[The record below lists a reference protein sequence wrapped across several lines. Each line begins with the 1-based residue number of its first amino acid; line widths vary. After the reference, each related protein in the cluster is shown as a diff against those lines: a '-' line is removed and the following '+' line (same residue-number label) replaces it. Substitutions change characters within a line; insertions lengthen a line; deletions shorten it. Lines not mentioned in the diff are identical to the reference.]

1 MLAPPAF
8 RFFFFSFFL
17 SIFFAFFGAWQFL
30 VWQYCLLGKTV
41 WYPCRGNSSIGQT
54 YNAYAYKTQL
64 FAARIALHTHTHRQS
79 DTNTYIHCC
88 EKRCEKEGKS
98 RNSVCACD
106 EHERGREFAV
116 RISRAFTTHTHT
128 ATHDHLCMNV
138 GPNSYSTEHTNTHS
152 HVRFV
157 YERVK
162 ELTVISYRVVIIP
175 QCFGPVAFWTRN
187 FGINLISN
195 EIEHN

>member
-128 ATHDHLCMNV
+128 
-138 GPNSYSTEHTNTHS
+138 HS
-152 HVRFV
+152 HTWSLV
-157 YERVK
+157 YECGA
-162 ELTVISYRVVIIP
+162 EQLFYWTYQHSLTRTFRIWTSERTNSNFVPCSHHP
-175 QCFGPVAFWTRN
+175 PMFWPSRFLDTKFRDKFDFKWN
-187 FGINLISN
+187 WT
-195 EIEHN
+195 